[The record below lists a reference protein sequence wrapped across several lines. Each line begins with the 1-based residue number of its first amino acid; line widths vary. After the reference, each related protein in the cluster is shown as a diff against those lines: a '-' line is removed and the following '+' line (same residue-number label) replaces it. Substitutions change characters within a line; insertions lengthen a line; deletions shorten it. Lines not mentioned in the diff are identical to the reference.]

1 MLKGYTEKEAKKLV
15 GQSFEPT
22 APLSGV
28 PMRVHGLVVEAIDC
42 DDHWNVMIEWRVP
55 GKPFKEWY
63 NKDDMRNYMRPVP
76 PAADSTVS

>member
-15 GQSFEPT
+15 GQSFETT

-28 PMRVHGLVVEAIDC
+28 PMRAHGLVIEAIDC
-42 DDHWNVMIEWRVP
+42 DDHWNVMIEWLVP

-63 NKDDMRNYMRPVP
+63 NKHDMRNYMRPLEQV
-76 PAADSTVS
+76 A